1 MFEKSQ
7 TKEFQNEH
15 NTSEARDNT
24 NFNSTLT
31 RPTPTINEP
40 QKPPNRRL
48 SFALDEASLR
58 NLKHQKMPFYNKDV
72 SQGVVRCDDD
82 QEEDMFYLDEEI
94 PEDEEEKEENSH
106 QNTGNITD
114 KSKDVDEQSLLSAS
128 FRKSVS
134 EIDQKYPWI
143 KKKNNT
149 SKYLQDFD
157 IKKDVK
163 NNNEEEET
171 AISTYATSV
180 PITINYFMDDNEEN
194 DKENKPAG
202 QNTSK
207 DILAKSFA
215 NYDFSYS
222 DRLLSEQFPA
232 PRRRKSYVP
241 GSSVI
246 NPQLHS
252 LVGNSLNTGGSLRK
266 NSTQIYLKD
275 EEEEE
280 EDFDPSVPPHV
291 WAAMEAKDDA
301 EFIDHSYNAT

>member
-1 MFEKSQ
+1 MV
-7 TKEFQNEH
+7 
-15 NTSEARDNT
+15 
-24 NFNSTLT
+24 
-31 RPTPTINEP
+31 I
-40 QKPPNRRL
+40 
-48 SFALDEASLR
+48 
-58 NLKHQKMPFYNKDV
+58 
-72 SQGVVRCDDD
+72 
-82 QEEDMFYLDEEI
+82 
-94 PEDEEEKEENSH
+94 
-106 QNTGNITD
+106 
-114 KSKDVDEQSLLSAS
+114 
-128 FRKSVS
+128 
-134 EIDQKYPWI
+134 
-143 KKKNNT
+143 
-149 SKYLQDFD
+149 
-157 IKKDVK
+157 
-163 NNNEEEET
+163 

>member
-40 QKPPNRRL
+40 QRPSNRRL

-58 NLKHQKMPFYNKDV
+58 NLKHQKMPLYNKHV
-72 SQGVVRCDDD
+72 SQGGKVTLLSLYLTNLIPIVVTCDDD

-143 KKKNNT
+143 KKKTNT

-157 IKKDVK
+157 IKKDIK

-171 AISTYATSV
+171 G
-180 PITINYFMDDNEEN
+180 NDD
-194 DKENKPAG
+194 
-202 QNTSK
+202 
-207 DILAKSFA
+207 KSA
-215 NYDFSYS
+215 
-222 DRLLSEQFPA
+222 LLS
-232 PRRRKSYVP
+232 Y
-241 GSSVI
+241 
-246 NPQLHS
+246 
-252 LVGNSLNTGGSLRK
+252 
-266 NSTQIYLKD
+266 
-275 EEEEE
+275 
-280 EDFDPSVPPHV
+280 
-291 WAAMEAKDDA
+291 
-301 EFIDHSYNAT
+301 

>member
-1 MFEKSQ
+1 M
-7 TKEFQNEH
+7 T
-15 NTSEARDNT
+15 
-24 NFNSTLT
+24 
-31 RPTPTINEP
+31 
-40 QKPPNRRL
+40 
-48 SFALDEASLR
+48 
-58 NLKHQKMPFYNKDV
+58 
-72 SQGVVRCDDD
+72 CDD

-106 QNTGNITD
+106 QDAGNITEE
-114 KSKDVDEQSLLSAS
+114 SKDDDEQSLLSAS

-194 DKENKPAG
+194 DKENKAAG
-202 QNTSK
+202 QNTPK

-280 EDFDPSVPPHV
+280 DFDPSVPPHI

-301 EFIDHSYNAT
+301 EFIDHSYNAS